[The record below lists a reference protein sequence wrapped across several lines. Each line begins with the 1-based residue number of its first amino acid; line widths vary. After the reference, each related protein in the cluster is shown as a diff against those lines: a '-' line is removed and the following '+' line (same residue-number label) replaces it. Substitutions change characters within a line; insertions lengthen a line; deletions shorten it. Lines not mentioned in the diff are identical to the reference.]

1 MDLIYRLSVA
11 RRDNDASIEIV
22 YMPTPTPEKIQSY
35 HAIGNERYDKMI
47 YICPPR
53 IFLLTLGKLKTQ
65 ILWQRRNI
73 HREVLGMKNY

>member
-22 YMPTPTPEKIQSY
+22 YMPPPTPEKIQSY

-47 YICPPR
+47 YICPPE
-53 IFLLTLGKLKTQ
+53 FF
-65 ILWQRRNI
+65 
-73 HREVLGMKNY
+73 Y